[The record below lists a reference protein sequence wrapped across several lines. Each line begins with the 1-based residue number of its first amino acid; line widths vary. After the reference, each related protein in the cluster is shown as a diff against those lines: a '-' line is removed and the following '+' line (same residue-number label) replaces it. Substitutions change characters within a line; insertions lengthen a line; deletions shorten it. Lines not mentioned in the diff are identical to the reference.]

1 MERQR
6 LHRVNKISIWPT
18 KTKTTTTNATTIST
32 ATTTT
37 TGRMDLQRL
46 HRVKEISIWPTKT
59 KTTTTN
65 ATTITTA
72 KTTTTGRLELQRLHR
87 VKKDFVLTADHH
99 KDKDD
104 YYKCNDSNNHNRT
117 HGASF
122 GLNVSDNKNNKI
134 IITTIRHMV
143 RQRLHRVKKIPD

>member
-1 MERQR
+1 MRGAS
-6 LHRVNKISIWPT
+6 KITSSEQDFDFST
-18 KTKTTTTNATTIST
+18 KTKTTTTNATTI
-32 ATTTT
+32 TTTT
-37 TGRMDLQRL
+37 TGCMDLQRL

-72 KTTTTGRLELQRLHR
+72 KTTTTRRLELPRLHR

-104 YYKCNDSNNHNRT
+104 YYKYNDSNNHNRT

-122 GLNVSDNKNNKI
+122 
-134 IITTIRHMV
+134 
-143 RQRLHRVKKIPD
+143 

>member
-1 MERQR
+1 MRYESPRASLAASLFLR
-6 LHRVNKISIWPT
+6 WRRMRGASKITSSEQDFDSST
-18 KTKTTTTNATTIST
+18 K
-32 ATTTT
+32 
-37 TGRMDLQRL
+37 
-46 HRVKEISIWPTKT
+46 TKT

-87 VKKDFVLTADHH
+87 VKKDFVLTADQH
-99 KDKDD
+99 KNKDD
-104 YYKCNDSNNHNRT
+104 NYKCNDSNNHNRT

-122 GLNVSDNKNNKI
+122 GLTVSDNKNNKI
-134 IITTIRHMV
+134 IITTIKHMV